1 MKEPTLSYLT
11 LLIILV
17 WSKLIYFKTPSQN
30 IIYSEPII
38 SNISLPLKFH
48 QNCLDSLPCCRRRRR
63 ETTPEDLKHASSE
76 DSCYVKFKQFWN
88 RIREMVSFELGKEI
102 EKDVFSSCHERRT
115 KKILSL
121 HDWGSEPQ
129 TSDLNR
135 PSDVFRI
142 EWMVSLSMQFPSK
155 RVFNFE

>member
-48 QNCLDSLPCCRRRRR
+48 QNCLDSLPCCRRRRD
-63 ETTPEDLKHASSE
+63 ETTPEDLKHASAE
-76 DSCYVKFKQFWN
+76 DSCYVKYKQFWN
-88 RIREMVSFELGKEI
+88 RIREMVSFELSKEI

-115 KKILSL
+115 NKKF
-121 HDWGSEPQ
+121 WVPMTEEA
-129 TSDLNR
+129 N
-135 PSDVFRI
+135 VFRI
-142 EWMVSLSMQFPSK
+142 EWMVSFPMQFPGCQI
-155 RVFNFE
+155 F

>member
-1 MKEPTLSYLT
+1 MKEPILSYLT

-48 QNCLDSLPCCRRRRR
+48 QNCLHSLPCCRRRRH

-88 RIREMVSFELGKEI
+88 IIREMVSFELGKEI
-102 EKDVFSSCHERRT
+102 EKDVFSSFHVRRT
-115 KKILSL
+115 KKNPEPPWLRKRTSNLWPQSTLRRFQNRMNGFSL
-121 HDWGSEPQ
+121 NAVSE
-129 TSDLNR
+129 
-135 PSDVFRI
+135 
-142 EWMVSLSMQFPSK
+142 
-155 RVFNFE
+155 

>member
-1 MKEPTLSYLT
+1 MKKPTLSYLT

-48 QNCLDSLPCCRRRRR
+48 QNCLDSLPCCRRRRH

-88 RIREMVSFELGKEI
+88 RVREMVSFELSKEI

-115 KKILSL
+115 KKKFWVPMTEEANLRRF
-121 HDWGSEPQ
+121 Q
-129 TSDLNR
+129 NR
-135 PSDVFRI
+135 I
-142 EWMVSLSMQFPSK
+142 MVSFSMQFPS
-155 RVFNFE
+155 RQIFNFE